1 MQINF
6 VPADYCKDI
15 IIGAARIDEND
26 DIAGGKTGDQKQMG
40 IPDKEGEVSM
50 CELPKEGIW
59 EVFRLEKTEFANRLA
74 NTMKTACNNSNI
86 GYDQGNRLD
95 IIKKGVNSLSKTS
108 CDCSSLVRACLEE
121 TTGKK
126 LDNFTTHNAGRVFD
140 RCGLFEKKKV
150 VNLKDLQK
158 DGTTK
163 ENKSKYVGLDDT
175 SDKNE
180 TKEYALVK
188 KDDKRIFKGDILLKK
203 GQHIAIVVEGPS
215 R

>member
-1 MQINF
+1 M
-6 VPADYCKDI
+6 
-15 IIGAARIDEND
+15 
-26 DIAGGKTGDQKQMG
+26 
-40 IPDKEGEVSM
+40 
-50 CELPKEGIW
+50 
-59 EVFRLEKTEFANRLA
+59 
-74 NTMKTACNNSNI
+74 
-86 GYDQGNRLD
+86 
-95 IIKKGVNSLSKTS
+95 
-108 CDCSSLVRACLEE
+108 
-121 TTGKK
+121 
-126 LDNFTTHNAGRVFD
+126 
-140 RCGLFEKKKV
+140 FEKKKV